1 MAKPETINYKPFNLT
16 NMNTQKVNIG
26 KILPVLIGFF
36 VMGFVDLVGIAT
48 NYVKADFELS
58 DTMANLLPSMVFFW
72 FLVFSV
78 PTGLL
83 MNKIGR
89 KNTVLLSLIVT
100 LPALLIPMLSYSFAS
115 MLISFT
121 LLGIGN
127 TMLQVSLNPLLA
139 NIVDEKRM
147 ASTLTFGQFVKAI
160 SSFVAPVFA
169 AWAVVRFLDWRMI
182 MFPVFLVICFFVL
195 AWLFFTK
202 IEENRSSTK
211 VASFADCFS
220 LLGDRTILLL
230 FLGIMAH
237 VGLDVGINTTAPK
250 LLMERLNI
258 GLADAG
264 YATSFYFIFRTAG
277 CLLGS
282 GLLAKFS
289 AKKVFIVSVSMILI
303 GILCLFIPNKTILYT
318 GLALFG
324 LGNSNIFS
332 VIFSQALLEQP
343 SSHNQVSGLMIM
355 GIFGGAVIPLIMGV
369 SSDFIGGQSGALIV
383 LLFCVAYLLAFVSNR
398 IKTHSSI

>member
-1 MAKPETINYKPFNLT
+1 MS
-16 NMNTQKVNIG
+16 TQKVNIT

-48 NYVKADFELS
+48 NYVKADFQLT

-72 FLVFSV
+72 FLVCSV

-83 MNKIGR
+83 MNRIGR
-89 KNTVLLSLIVT
+89 KNTVLLSFILT
-100 LPALLIPMLSYSFAS
+100 LPALFIPIFSYSFPS

-139 NIVDEKRM
+139 NIVDEKRI
-147 ASTLTFGQFVKAI
+147 ASTLTFGQFIKAI
-160 SSFVAPVFA
+160 ASFVAPIFA
-169 AWAVVRFLDWRMI
+169 AWAVVRFSDWRMI
-182 MFPVFLVICFFVL
+182 MFPVFLIICFFVFV
-195 AWLFFTK
+195 WLFFTK
-202 IEENRSSTK
+202 IEEKNVETK
-211 VASFADCFS
+211 VATFKECFS
-220 LLGDRTILLL
+220 LLGDKTIFLL

-258 GLADAG
+258 SLADAG

-277 CLLGS
+277 CLVGS
-282 GLLAKFS
+282 ALLTRFS
-289 AKKVFIVSVSMILI
+289 GKKVFLVSVCMILV
-303 GILCLFIPNKTILYT
+303 GVLCLFMSDKTIIYT
-318 GLALFG
+318 GIALFG
-324 LGNSNIFS
+324 LGNSNIFP
-332 VIFSQALLEQP
+332 VIFSQALLQKP
-343 SSHNQVSGLMIM
+343 FANNQVSGLMIM

-369 SSDFIGGQSGALIV
+369 SSDFIGGQSGALVV
-383 LLFCVAYLLAFVSNR
+383 LLFCVAYLLAFVSTK
-398 IKTHSSI
+398 IKTHTSVD

>member
-1 MAKPETINYKPFNLT
+1 ME
-16 NMNTQKVNIG
+16 TQKVKIT

-48 NYVKADFELS
+48 NYVKADFKLS

-72 FLVFSV
+72 FLVCAV
-78 PTGLL
+78 PTALL

-89 KNTVLLSLIVT
+89 KNTVLLSLIIT
-100 LPALLIPMLSYSFAS
+100 LPALLIPMFTYSFAT
-115 MLISFT
+115 MLI
-121 LLGIGN
+121 
-127 TMLQVSLNPLLA
+127 SLNPLLA

-160 SSFVAPVFA
+160 ASFVAPIFA
-169 AWAVVRFLDWRMI
+169 AWAVVRFSDWRMI
-182 MFPVFLVICFFVL
+182 MFPVFLAVCLCVL

-202 IEENRSSTK
+202 IEEKNVETR
-211 VASFADCFS
+211 VASFAECFS
-220 LLGDRTILLL
+220 LLSDGTILLL

-250 LLMERLNI
+250 LLMERLHI

-264 YATSFYFIFRTAG
+264 YATSFYFIFRTTG
-277 CLLGS
+277 CFMGS

-289 AKKVFIVSVSMILI
+289 SKKVFIVSAGMILI
-303 GILCLFIPNKTILYT
+303 GILCLFIPNKTLMYT
-318 GLALFG
+318 GIAFFG

-332 VIFSQALLEQP
+332 VIFSQALLQKPFSQNE
-343 SSHNQVSGLMIM
+343 VSGLMIM
-355 GIFGGAVIPLIMGV
+355 GIFGGAVFPLIMGV
-369 SSDFIGGQSGALIV
+369 MSDFVGGQSGALFV
-383 LLFCVAYLLAFVSNR
+383 LLFCVVYLLAFVATK
-398 IKTHSSI
+398 IKTYTSAA

>member
-1 MAKPETINYKPFNLT
+1 MT
-16 NMNTQKVNIG
+16 TQKVNIS

-48 NYVKADFELS
+48 NYVKADFHLS

-72 FLVFSV
+72 FLVCSI
-78 PTGLL
+78 PTALL

-89 KNTVLLSLIVT
+89 KNTVMLSMIVT
-100 LPALLIPMLSYSFAS
+100 LPALMIPLVSYSFTT

-127 TMLQVSLNPLLA
+127 TILQVSLNPLLA
-139 NIVDEKRM
+139 NIVDENRM

-160 SSFVAPVFA
+160 ASFVAPIFA
-169 AWAVVRFLDWRMI
+169 AWAVVKFADWRMI
-182 MFPVFLVICFFVL
+182 MFPVFLAIMICVL

-202 IEENRSSTK
+202 IEEKNVETR
-211 VASFADCFS
+211 VATFGECFS
-220 LLGDRTILLL
+220 LLGDGTILLM

-250 LLMERLNI
+250 LLMERLHI

-277 CLLGS
+277 CLMGS

-289 AKKVFIVSVSMILI
+289 SKKVFIVSASMILI
-303 GILCLFIPNKTILYT
+303 GILCLFIPNKTIMYT

-332 VIFSQALLEQP
+332 VIFSQALIDKP
-343 SSHNQVSGLMIM
+343 TSHNEVSGLMIM
-355 GIFGGAVIPLIMGV
+355 GIFGGAIFPLIMGV
-369 SSDFIGGQSGALIV
+369 MSDLLGGQSGALIV
-383 LLFCVAYLLAFVSNR
+383 LLVLVAYLLAFVATK
-398 IKTHSSI
+398 IKSFAKAS

>member
-1 MAKPETINYKPFNLT
+1 LNFELRLFNLKKPK
-16 NMNTQKVNIG
+16 MIAQKVNIT

-48 NYVKADFELS
+48 NYIKADFQLS
-58 DTMANLLPSMVFFW
+58 DTMANLLPSLVFFW
-72 FLVFSV
+72 FLIFSV

-89 KNTVLLSLIVT
+89 KNTVLLSLVIT
-100 LPALLIPMLSYSFAS
+100 LPALLVPIFSYSFTS

-127 TMLQVSLNPLLA
+127 TMIQVSLNPLVA

-160 SSFVAPVFA
+160 ASFVAPIFA
-169 AWAVVRFLDWRMI
+169 AWAVVKFSDWRMI
-182 MFPVFLVICFFVL
+182 MFPLFFIVCFIVL
-195 AWLFFTK
+195 IWLFL
-202 IEENRSSTK
+202 TK
-211 VASFADCFS
+211 VEEKNIETKAASFKECFS
-220 LLGDRTILLL
+220 LLGDKTILLL

-250 LLMERLNI
+250 ILMERLHI
-258 GLADAG
+258 SLADAG

-277 CLLGS
+277 CLLGA

-289 AKKVFIVSVSMILI
+289 AKKVFVVGLSMILT
-303 GILCLFIPNKTILYT
+303 GILCLFTSDRIIMYI
-318 GLALFG
+318 GIALFG
-324 LGNSNIFS
+324 LGNANIFP
-332 VIFSQALLEQP
+332 VIFSQALIQKP
-343 SSHNQVSGLMIM
+343 SSNNEVSGLMIM
-355 GIFGGAVIPLIMGV
+355 GIFGGAVFPLIMGI
-369 SSDFIGGQSGALIV
+369 SSDFVGGQSGALIV
-383 LLFCVAYLLAFVSNR
+383 LLVGVTYLLAIVSPKIRTYTSKN
-398 IKTHSSI
+398 

>member
-1 MAKPETINYKPFNLT
+1 MD
-16 NMNTQKVNIG
+16 TQKVNIT

-48 NYVKADFELS
+48 NYVKADFHLS
-58 DTMANLLPSMVFFW
+58 DTMANLLPSMVFLW

-89 KNTVLLSLIVT
+89 KNTVLISLIVT
-100 LPALLIPMLSYSFAS
+100 LPALLIPIFSYSFAS

-127 TMLQVSLNPLLA
+127 TMMQVSLNPLLA
-139 NIVDEKRM
+139 NIVDKNRM
-147 ASTLTFGQFVKAI
+147 ASTLTFGQFIKAI
-160 SSFVAPVFA
+160 ASFVAPILA
-169 AWAVVRFLDWRMI
+169 AWAVVKFMDWRMI
-182 MFPVFLVICFFVL
+182 MFPVFLTVCFLVL

-202 IEENRSSTK
+202 IEEKNIETK
-211 VASFADCFS
+211 VASFSECFS
-220 LLGDRTILLL
+220 LLGDKTILLL

-250 LLMERLNI
+250 LLMERLHI
-258 GLADAG
+258 ALADAG

-289 AKKVFIVSVSMILI
+289 AKKVFIVSACMILI
-303 GILCLFIPNKTILYT
+303 GILCLFIPDKTVMYSGI
-318 GLALFG
+318 ALFG

-332 VIFSQALLEQP
+332 VIFSQALLQKP

-355 GIFGGAVIPLIMGV
+355 GIFGGAVFPLIMGV
-369 SSDFIGGQSGALIV
+369 SSDFVGGQSGALFV
-383 LLFCVAYLLAFVSNR
+383 LLFCVAYLLSFVSAR
-398 IKTHSSI
+398 IKTYTSAE